1 MKEKSIGILGC
12 GWLGF
17 ALAKQLIKDGY
28 TVKGTVR
35 DHIKLAK
42 IKKAGIDGYILDLK
56 EDKLYGDLADFLKGT
71 DVLFINI
78 PPGLRKNPE
87 SDFAQRMKLLM
98 TFVNTANVQQIIFVS
113 STSVFEDQE
122 LIPVYDENSV
132 PNSTNNNGKK
142 IYAAEQVVSELFE
155 NTTILRPCGLIGG
168 DRHPIKMLA
177 GRKEIKNPNAPIN
190 LVTREHVIQVV
201 QKIILGTIKAPVV
214 HAVSEPH
221 EARKSYYLKKAD
233 EFNLEPPEFDEDS
246 VSIGKRIISVFD

>member
-1 MKEKSIGILGC
+1 MIKKTIGILGC

-17 ALAKQLIKDGY
+17 AIAKQLIIDGY
-28 TVKGTVR
+28 TIKGTVR
-35 DHIKLAK
+35 DHNKLAK

-56 EDKLYGDLADFLKGT
+56 EDKLYGDVADFLKGT
-71 DVLFINI
+71 NVLFINI

-98 TFVNTANVQQIIFVS
+98 TFVNTANVQQVIFVS
-113 STSVFEDQE
+113 STSVFEDKE
-122 LIPVYDENSV
+122 LIPVYDENSI
-132 PNSTNNNGKK
+132 PNSSGNNGKK
-142 IYAAEQVVSELFE
+142 IYEAEQVVQDFFE
-155 NTTILRPCGLIGG
+155 NTTILRPCGLIGA
-168 DRHPIKMLA
+168 DRHPIKMLS
-177 GRKEIKNPNAPIN
+177 GRTGLKNPNTPIN

-221 EARKSYYLKKAD
+221 EARKSYYLKKASAFKVD
-233 EFNLEPPEFDEDS
+233 APEFEEDS